1 MRVETVPINQIRP
14 NDWNPNEM
22 EDHIYQSLVQ
32 SIRKHGVLQPILVRA
47 DMTIIKGEKRWRAAR
62 EAGLQDLIC
71 VIVETSQEEAKL
83 LTVSLGHLRGRT
95 NEELL
100 ASLLE
105 ELSIH
110 FSLEELS
117 LQTGFQMNELDNIL
131 KGLPMDTD
139 IEPPVEEDDFDVQRA
154 LDEIGDPETKR
165 GDVWQ
170 LGRHLLMCGDSTI
183 KADVQQL
190 MGEDKAALVVTDP
203 PYNVA
208 VKSDSVRLALDG
220 RDKIMNDDMPA
231 EQFVGF
237 LNAVFESYA
246 SVMDSKAAIYVFHP
260 FSYQREFED
269 AMNAHSIVVRTQ
281 CIWVKN
287 AFTFGFAQYK
297 YKHEPVFYAHL
308 KGKAP
313 EWYGDLR
320 QTTVWK
326 AGLPVEQLEPE
337 TVWEVSKGDIT
348 KYVHPTQKPLELLA
362 IPIRNS
368 SKRGD
373 IVLDLFGG
381 SGSTLMTC
389 DQMERICRLMEL
401 DPVFCD
407 VIKKRFR
414 EATGIEPVLLFRA
427 EAAA

>member
-1 MRVETVPINQIRP
+1 MRVETVPINLIRP

-22 EDHIYQSLVQ
+22 DDHIYQSLIE
-32 SIRKHGVLQPILVRA
+32 SIRKHGVLQPILVRT
-47 DMTIIKGEKRWRAAR
+47 DMTIIKGEKRWRAAT
-62 EAGLQDLIC
+62 EAGLQEIVC
-71 VIVETSQEEAKL
+71 VIVETTQEEAKL

-105 ELSIH
+105 ELSAH
-110 FSLEELS
+110 FSLDELS
-117 LQTGFQMNELDNIL
+117 IQTGYQASELDNIL
-131 KGLPMDTD
+131 QGLPMDTD
-139 IEPPVEEDDFDVQRA
+139 MDALVEEDNFDVQRA
-154 LDEIGDPETKR
+154 LDEIIEPETKR
-165 GDVWQ
+165 GDIWQ
-170 LGRHLLMCGDSTI
+170 LGPHLLMCGDSTI
-183 KADVQQL
+183 KADVHKL
-190 MGEDKAALVVTDP
+190 MGEAKAGLVVTDP

-208 VKSDSVRLALDG
+208 VKSDSARLALDG
-220 RDKIMNDDMPA
+220 RDKIMNDNMPA
-231 EQFVGF
+231 EQFAGF
-237 LNAVFESYA
+237 LQAIFDCYA
-246 SVMDSKAAIYVFHP
+246 AVMDSKAAIYVFHP

-269 AMNAHSIVVRTQ
+269 AMNAAGIVVRTQ

-313 EWYGDLR
+313 EWYGDMK

-326 AGLPVEQLEPE
+326 SGLPVEHPEPE
-337 TVWEVSKGDIT
+337 TIWEVSRGDVT

-373 IVLDLFGG
+373 IILDLFGG

-389 DQMERICRLMEL
+389 DQMDRICRLMEL
-401 DPVFCD
+401 DPIFCD
-407 VIKKRFR
+407 VIKKRYQ
-414 EATGIEPVLLFRA
+414 EATGIEPVLIFRS
-427 EAAA
+427 EIAA